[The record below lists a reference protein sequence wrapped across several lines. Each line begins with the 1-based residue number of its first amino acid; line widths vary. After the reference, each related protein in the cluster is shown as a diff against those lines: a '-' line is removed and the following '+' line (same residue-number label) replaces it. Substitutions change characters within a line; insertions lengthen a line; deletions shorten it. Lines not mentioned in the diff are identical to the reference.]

1 MKYKGS
7 NMLKYKLTNNK
18 NAQGFYQIQALRDIP
33 KFYVKA
39 GDRGGFI
46 EQESNLSHNGDAWVF
61 DNAVV
66 YGDARVYGDAKVF
79 DNAVVYGDAR
89 VYGDAK
95 VFDNAVVYGEAW
107 VYGDAKVFDN
117 AVVYGDARVCG
128 NAGIYGEAWV
138 YDNAV
143 VYGDA
148 RVYGD
153 AKVCGDAVIDSSSDI
168 IYIQM
173 KPYNITFTPQNI
185 IIGCQNKTYK
195 EWMKVKHKDTELD
208 LKTFNKYKKILQFF
222 NLEGKTK

>member
-1 MKYKGS
+1 MNGQLDLQHVNNMKYKGS

-46 EQESNLSHNGDAWVF
+46 EQESNLSHNGDAW
-61 DNAVV
+61 
-66 YGDARVYGDAKVF
+66 
-79 DNAVVYGDAR
+79 
-89 VYGDAK
+89 